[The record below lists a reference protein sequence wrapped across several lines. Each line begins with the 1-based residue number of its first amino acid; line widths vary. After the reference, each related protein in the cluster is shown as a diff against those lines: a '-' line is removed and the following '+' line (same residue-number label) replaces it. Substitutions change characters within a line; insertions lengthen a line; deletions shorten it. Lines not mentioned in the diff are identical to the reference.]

1 MIWYLLYAF
10 RGTTEPPKLS
20 SEHPIR
26 RAFASYGNATAR
38 HWLFS
43 LLLSVAVAV
52 FLCYPVVF
60 LYESPA
66 AGGLPHHVWTS
77 VRTYDGPL
85 DATPDVEMRQLWVHG
100 SYMKA
105 LDARVLRDALEIQDT
120 LIGPGF
126 GHELGGGVNIT
137 GDDDATA
144 DGPSEGSQELAG
156 CCSDHVSEVTAW
168 SCHSPLMY
176 WNCSLPV
183 LEDDADVLRTVNS
196 QRGRRSSYNFTLQP
210 LSVFAGKSFNGTRLL
225 AADALVITIFDRS
238 GGTIAEEFDRRSRRL
253 ALDASERWN
262 FYPVSGST
270 YRNRLYEFRYQPMS
284 MNDAWTLVLAY
295 SLMLFYVLFSLRKLK
310 AVKSVFGLFCTV
322 IAQMFISICSSFTIC
337 GILRINLANVPGEA
351 YPFVVLVIGLE
362 NMFRLINAVLESPA
376 HMPTVTRVANALA
389 DVGHLALAAAAQN
402 LLILWLLSRMVSP
415 SVAPAC
421 AFAAVALVFDFV
433 FHLTFF
439 VAVLS
444 VDVRRMELQDSLDR
458 INLATQRR
466 SSTSTK
472 VERRTWG
479 GALLQGKLPF
489 STRIAG
495 TVAMISFILA
505 LNWHFFDHDRR
516 PFSFVNILRLFRL
529 RNQFVDPVPP
539 PPINQARTPEAWLK
553 MQDYISAKELIDFVK
568 PGSHSFIARVYE
580 PLTVVMKD
588 ADRRGAAN
596 QVPSV
601 LIALRDLAEQHF
613 FPFALAIVFAIAAV
627 TLLMNYLLW
636 NELPEEDAESGI
648 GDDEPLSVRSLP
660 KSHELDVVKVATCS
674 QGHFVAISLDRLTS
688 IWFLDHRTHAYSH
701 VILQTS
707 ALQPP
712 LWPIVATA
720 IDDTGHWVAILTDS
734 GRVALWS
741 LAERRFVKSR
751 VLDIRSQ
758 SPSVFA
764 FAFHQMD
771 EVERLSLL
779 VVFPDGRL
787 NEVDFRTGHL
797 WTHQISEVAL
807 ANAALSCCIK
817 GQPKI
822 VSVSKDGAVHLSFPS
837 SGEWSS
843 ETLDAVED
851 WKHPDPTH
859 SKIKYTYP
867 IPSLCML
874 AAVRSSQVDLIDIPT
889 RTLVHTF
896 QTGQIKGHT
905 LRVLHS
911 KKQICG
917 CHSPTVPDFSIV
929 YTDSETQECI
939 MHTYAPGEES
949 ANGLICL
956 RPPALGED
964 EHVTCSGFERATE
977 ALHSVKTP
985 GSWEATCIPSVVGIR
1000 KRPASDTPPARSTS
1014 SDVSYFPLTA
1024 ASSNPFQN
1032 GTLKHRD
1039 GSSLTGRQQPNGGSS
1054 VANGYHRVAAAVS
1067 PGSTGS
1073 ETEEWEAWTLAANG
1087 ELHTT
1092 PLLPRPRRDSMS
1104 DVYMEEDFE
1113 EEQLFVSKPGP
1124 IVRIGKKSVAV
1135 GFGNALKIISLG
1147 SERFEEETTNAVVD
1161 SATLG
1166 LTWRKKAQGKKA
1178 GEREKERERIERMER
1193 EKASSGGGLRWEGQ
1207 A

>member
-77 VRTYDGPL
+77 VRAYDGPENV
-85 DATPDVEMRQLWVHG
+85 TPDVEMRQLWVHG

-105 LDARVLRDALEIQDT
+105 LDARVLRDALTIQDK
-120 LIGPGF
+120 LIGPNF

-137 GDDDATA
+137 GDEDATA
-144 DGPSEGSQELAG
+144 DGPLDDSQELAG
-156 CCSDHVSEVTAW
+156 CCSDRVSEITSW

-176 WNCSLPV
+176 WNCSLPA
-183 LEDDADVLRTVNS
+183 LEGDGDVLGTINS

-225 AADALVITIFDRS
+225 AADALVITIFDRA
-238 GGTIAEEFDRRSRRL
+238 GGSIAEEFDRRSRRL
-253 ALDASERWN
+253 ARDASDEWN
-262 FYPVSGST
+262 FYPASGST
-270 YRNRLYEFRYQPMS
+270 YRSRLYEFRYQPMS

-310 AVKSVFGLFCTV
+310 AVK
-322 IAQMFISICSSFTIC
+322 M
-337 GILRINLANVPGEA
+337 
-351 YPFVVLVIGLE
+351 
-362 NMFRLINAVLESPA
+362 
-376 HMPTVTRVANALA
+376 
-389 DVGHLALAAAAQN
+389 
-402 LLILWLLSRMVSP
+402 
-415 SVAPAC
+415 
-421 AFAAVALVFDFV
+421 FDFV

-516 PFSFVNILRLFRL
+516 PFSFVNVLRLFRL
-529 RNQFVDPVPP
+529 RTKSNVLDPLPP

-553 MQDYISAKELIDFVK
+553 MQDNISAKELIDFVK
-568 PGSHSFIARVYE
+568 PGYHSFVARVYE

-596 QVPSV
+596 QAPSV
-601 LIALRDLAEQHF
+601 FAALRDLAEQHF

-636 NELPEEDAESGI
+636 NELPEEDAESGV
-648 GDDEPLSVRSLP
+648 GDDQPLFVRSLP

-712 LWPIVATA
+712 LWPIVAAA
-720 IDDTGHWVAILTDS
+720 IDDTGHWVALLTDS

-751 VLDIRSQ
+751 VLDIRGQ

-779 VVFPDGRL
+779 VVFPDGRF

-797 WTHQISEVAL
+797 WTHQISEVPL
-807 ANAALSCCIK
+807 SNAALSCCIK

-837 SGEWSS
+837 SGEWTS
-843 ETLDAVED
+843 EILDAVED
-851 WKHPDPTH
+851 WKHPDPIH
-859 SKIKYTYP
+859 SKVKFVYP

-874 AAVRSSQVDLIDIPT
+874 ATVRSFQVDLIDIPT

-896 QTGQIKGHT
+896 KTDQIKGHT
-905 LRVLHS
+905 LRILHS
-911 KKQICG
+911 KRKICG
-917 CHSPTVPDFSIV
+917 CHSPTVPDFTIV
-929 YTDSETQECI
+929 YTDSETHDCI
-939 MHTYAPGEES
+939 MHTYAPGEGS

-964 EHVTCSGFERATE
+964 DHITCSGFERATE
-977 ALHSVKTP
+977 AVHSVKSP

-1000 KRPASDTPPARSTS
+1000 KRPANDTPPVRSTA
-1014 SDVSYFPLTA
+1014 SDISYFPITA

-1039 GSSLTGRQQPNGGSS
+1039 KSLVSRHKANGGPSG
-1054 VANGYHRVAAAVS
+1054 ANGHHRKSAAAS
-1067 PGSTGS
+1067 PDSTGS
-1073 ETEEWEAWTLAANG
+1073 ETEEWQAWTLAANG

-1092 PLLPRPRRDSMS
+1092 PLLPRPRRDSTS
-1104 DVYMEEDFE
+1104 EVYLEDDFE

-1147 SERFEEETTNAVVD
+1147 SERFDEETANAVMD

-1178 GEREKERERIERMER
+1178 GEREKERERIERIER
-1193 EKASSGGGLRWEGQ
+1193 EKTSGGGGLRWEGQ

>member
-60 LYESPA
+60 LYKSPA

-77 VRTYDGPL
+77 VRAYDGPENV
-85 DATPDVEMRQLWVHG
+85 APDVEMRQLWVHG

-105 LDARVLRDALEIQDT
+105 LDARVLRDALTIQDK
-120 LIGPGF
+120 LIGPNF

-137 GDDDATA
+137 GDEDATA
-144 DGPSEGSQELAG
+144 DGPLDDSQELAG
-156 CCSDHVSEVTAW
+156 CCSDRVSEITSW

-176 WNCSLPV
+176 WNCSLPA
-183 LEDDADVLRTVNS
+183 LEGDGDVLGTINS

-238 GGTIAEEFDRRSRRL
+238 GGAIAEEFDRRSRRL
-253 ALDASERWN
+253 AHEASDEWN
-262 FYPVSGST
+262 FYPASGST
-270 YRNRLYEFRYQPMS
+270 YRSRLYEFRYQPMS
-284 MNDAWTLVLAY
+284 MNDAWTLVSAY
-295 SLMLFYVLFSLRKLK
+295 SIMLFYVLFSLRKLK
-310 AVKSVFGLFCTV
+310 AVK
-322 IAQMFISICSSFTIC
+322 M
-337 GILRINLANVPGEA
+337 
-351 YPFVVLVIGLE
+351 
-362 NMFRLINAVLESPA
+362 
-376 HMPTVTRVANALA
+376 
-389 DVGHLALAAAAQN
+389 
-402 LLILWLLSRMVSP
+402 
-415 SVAPAC
+415 
-421 AFAAVALVFDFV
+421 FDFV

-516 PFSFVNILRLFRL
+516 PFSFVNILRIFRL
-529 RNQFVDPVPP
+529 RTKSNVLDPLPP

-553 MQDYISAKELIDFVK
+553 MQDNISAKELIDFVK
-568 PGSHSFIARVYE
+568 PGYHSFVARVYE

-596 QVPSV
+596 QAPSV
-601 LIALRDLAEQHF
+601 FAALRDLAEQHF

-636 NELPEEDAESGI
+636 NELPEEDAESGV
-648 GDDEPLSVRSLP
+648 GDDQPLSVRSLP
-660 KSHELDVVKVATCS
+660 KSHELDVVKVAPCS

-712 LWPIVATA
+712 LWPIVAAA
-720 IDDTGHWVAILTDS
+720 IDDTGHWVALLTDS

-751 VLDIRSQ
+751 VLDIRGQ

-779 VVFPDGRL
+779 VVFPDGRF

-797 WTHQISEVAL
+797 WTHQISEVPL
-807 ANAALSCCIK
+807 SNAALSCCIK

-822 VSVSKDGAVHLSFPS
+822 VSVSKDGAVHLSFPL
-837 SGEWSS
+837 SGEWTS
-843 ETLDAVED
+843 EILDAVED
-851 WKHPDPTH
+851 WKHPDPIH
-859 SKIKYTYP
+859 SKVKYVYP

-874 AAVRSSQVDLIDIPT
+874 ATVRPFQVDLIDIPT

-896 QTGQIKGHT
+896 KTDQIKRHT
-905 LRVLHS
+905 LRILHS
-911 KKQICG
+911 KRKICG
-917 CHSPTVPDFSIV
+917 CHSPTVPDFTIV
-929 YTDSETQECI
+929 YTDSETHDCI
-939 MHTYAPGEES
+939 MHTYAPGEGS

-964 EHVTCSGFERATE
+964 DHITCSGFERATE
-977 ALHSVKTP
+977 AVHSVKSP

-1000 KRPASDTPPARSTS
+1000 KRPANDTPPVRSTA
-1014 SDVSYFPLTA
+1014 SDISYFPITA

-1039 GSSLTGRQQPNGGSS
+1039 KSLVSRHKANGGPSG
-1054 VANGYHRVAAAVS
+1054 ANGHYRKSAAAS
-1067 PGSTGS
+1067 PDSTGS
-1073 ETEEWEAWTLAANG
+1073 ETEEWQAWTLAANG

-1092 PLLPRPRRDSMS
+1092 PLLPRPRRDSTS
-1104 DVYMEEDFE
+1104 EVYLEDDFE

-1147 SERFEEETTNAVVD
+1147 SERFDEETANAVMD

-1178 GEREKERERIERMER
+1178 GEREKERERIERIER
-1193 EKASSGGGLRWEGQ
+1193 EKASGGGGLRWEGQ